1 MTAKENIFAK
11 LSKIDVKPYV
21 EKKLGLSYLSWA
33 KAWGL
38 VKSVYPEASYKIR
51 EFEEYIP
58 NQQGWVAT
66 GRKVD
71 YRLTSAGCE
80 VEVAVE
86 IEGERFVSKLYVMDN
101 RNRTVLKPDYSQ
113 INKTQQRCLVK
124 ALAYAGLGLNIYAG
138 EDLPTEERQ
147 SSRSYNRSQSPK
159 PVPQKQLDP
168 EKVRQQAEE
177 IKVEYQG
184 LKIPLI
190 TLYEDAKKD
199 GKGSDTSEAL
209 HSLSNGDAKIMQIV
223 KELVKV
229 GA

>member
-1 MTAKENIFAK
+1 MTESIYSK
-11 LSKIDVKPYV
+11 LSQIDVKPLV
-21 EKKLGLSYLSWA
+21 EKKMGLTYLSWA

-138 EDLPTEERQ
+138 EDLPSEERQ
-147 SSRSYNRSQSPK
+147 TTQRKSV
-159 PVPQKQLDP
+159 PVLNPDELQRK
-168 EKVRQQAEE
+168 AEE
-177 IKVEYQG
+177 KLVNYQG
-184 LKIPLI
+184 LNIPLL
-190 TLYEDAKKD
+190 TLYREAKTD
-199 GKGSDTSEAL
+199 GKGSDTAKAL
-209 HSLSNGDAKIMQIV
+209 HEISKGDAVIMN
-223 KELVKV
+223 LVKQLV
-229 GA
+229 KAGV